1 MRRKLML
8 LVAAG
13 LFLGAT
19 GAYAHLTGAFANFL
33 VTVNDES
40 TTERLKAEVAQTK
53 KEIARLAPQIAKL
66 EKSYVADQKVAVDK
80 LQFYS
85 EMGLDTWVSLLQQQ
99 QEPVDIL
106 GSQWL
111 IERNLDAY
119 MEELD
124 KLYLAYK
131 QLVAT
136 KETLEGHEKLL
147 GMIEQ
152 NLQARG
158 AFLADNPELPIEQ
171 LANYL
176 DIDWMAE
183 VEPALLAILAKDRA
197 LTEQQAATWASTQ
210 TGTASQPYRLDESW
224 INERSELRYFFRSDH
239 VYVVFQKPD
248 LHVILIGQ
256 VLKDSSDAAAL
267 VFEAGFF
274 NGFLMP
280 ETLIEELQG
289 FRIPYAQLLQLPR
302 VQAPFYLQQTSGGL
316 IVRTG
321 DSQN

>member
-1 MRRKLML
+1 MRKKLFIPAAVAL
-8 LVAAG
+8 L
-13 LFLGAT
+13 LCAT

-40 TTERLKAEVAQTK
+40 TTERLKEEVAQTK
-53 KEIARLAPQIAKL
+53 KQIAELMPQIAKL
-66 EKSYVADQKVAVDK
+66 EASYKADQQVAVDK

-85 EMGLDTWVSLLQQQ
+85 ELGLDTWVTLLLQE

-119 MEELD
+119 MAELD

-147 GMIEQ
+147 AVIEE

-183 VEPALLAILAKDRA
+183 VEPALLAILAKDRV
-197 LTEQQAATWASTQ
+197 LTEHEAAAWASARAVS
-210 TGTASQPYRLDESW
+210 GPNPYRLDESW
-224 INERSELRYFFRSDH
+224 LNERSELRYFFRSDH

-256 VLKDSSDAAAL
+256 VLEESPAAAAL

-289 FRIPYAQLLQLPR
+289 FRIPYAQLGQLPDAQ
-302 VQAPFYLQQTSGGL
+302 VPLYLQQTSGGL
-316 IVRTG
+316 IVRTTE
-321 DSQN
+321 